1 MEFERWFGAGVYDP
15 DIGFI
20 VAGGLTPKVERSY
33 DGITFEML
41 SSIPTPFSSR
51 FNNICPRPLL
61 GFMILPQNIIPDVI
75 LFIGST
81 VDSCYMVLGYMVKSV
96 IW

>member
-15 DIGFI
+15 DLGFI

-33 DGITFEML
+33 DGITFERL

-51 FNNICPRPLL
+51 LH
-61 GFMILPQNIIPDVI
+61 
-75 LFIGST
+75 
-81 VDSCYMVLGYMVKSV
+81 
-96 IW
+96 